1 MTSSIRLPLHQQ
13 IYSLQHE
20 ALINLLA
27 TTENLLIIQDLDG
40 VCMGLVKDPLHR
52 EIEPSYVEATQS
64 FDGHFFVLTNGEH
77 IGQRGVNGIIE
88 RAYPDSPASYLPG
101 LAAGG
106 VQWQDRSGEVLHPG
120 VSDEELSFLEAVPER
135 IQQRLRQFF
144 SDRPTDLTPG
154 QLDFC
159 IEASALDNKA
169 SPTAN
174 LNTFYEALGNGHEI
188 YVALQHE
195 MQALMD
201 DLLAEATQQG
211 LGDSFFVHYAP
222 NLGRDASGKEIV
234 WFSQG
239 DESGTTDFQFMLRG
253 AVKEAGVVAILNRYY
268 YQRTGSY
275 PLGPDFNS
283 RQAPH
288 EHLALVKLVKD
299 NFDPAHMPLIVGVGD
314 TVTSKMV
321 EEDGQLQ
328 AKRGGSDRNFLQL
341 IQDINAFFDQ
351 GNLVVYIDSSG
362 GELKNRKAL
371 QLAEVDGELKVIEG
385 PCDPRDTSDPLV
397 LNVVFPGGYRQYCA
411 AFSTAAQRR
420 QAS

>member
-1 MTSSIRLPLHQQ
+1 
-13 IYSLQHE
+13 
-20 ALINLLA
+20 
-27 TTENLLIIQDLDG
+27 
-40 VCMGLVKDPLHR
+40 MG
-52 EIEPSYVEATQS
+52 
-64 FDGHFFVLTNGEH
+64 
-77 IGQRGVNGIIE
+77 
-88 RAYPDSPASYLPG
+88 
-101 LAAGG
+101 
-106 VQWQDRSGEVLHPG
+106 
-120 VSDEELSFLEAVPER
+120 
-135 IQQRLRQFF
+135 
-144 SDRPTDLTPG
+144 
-154 QLDFC
+154 
-159 IEASALDNKA
+159 
-169 SPTAN
+169 
-174 LNTFYEALGNGHEI
+174 
-188 YVALQHE
+188 
-195 MQALMD
+195 
-201 DLLAEATQQG
+201 
-211 LGDSFFVHYAP
+211 
-222 NLGRDASGKEIV
+222 
-234 WFSQG
+234 
-239 DESGTTDFQFMLRG
+239 
-253 AVKEAGVVAILNRYY
+253 
-268 YQRTGSY
+268 
-275 PLGPDFNS
+275 

-420 QAS
+420 QAP